1 LAKKNKSA
9 LKRAAQAERRAL
21 RNRAVKSRTRTAI
34 RRFREAMEHNDRQ
47 LLSERLRQAVRVI
60 DKAVARGVLHKNT
73 AARRKS
79 LLYRLFNKKTA
90 QT

>member
-34 RRFREAMEHNDRQ
+34 RRFREAMEQNDRQ
-47 LLSERLRQAVRVI
+47 LLSERLREAVRVI
-60 DKAVARGVLHKNT
+60 DRAVTRGVLHKNT